1 MRAVRFL
8 SMLALAALAVAA
20 QPAVADTILV
30 SNEKGN
36 SITVLDGASLK
47 VIKTVPVGQRPRGI
61 VLSKDKNSLYICASD
76 DDDINVLDLN
86 TYTLKEP
93 LPDRKSVV

>member
-1 MRAVRFL
+1 
-8 SMLALAALAVAA
+8 MLALAALAVAA

-47 VIKTVPVGQRPRGI
+47 VIKTEIGR
-61 VLSKDKNSLYICASD
+61 ASCRER
-76 DDDINVLDLN
+76 V
-86 TYTLKEP
+86 
-93 LPDRKSVV
+93 